1 MSSTGT
7 KVAKAA
13 GIIMVAMVLS
23 RILGYARD
31 MVIYAAFGQNHLT
44 DAYNAAFSIPD
55 FLYYLLVGGALSSA
69 FIPVFSGYI
78 AKNQEEEG
86 WRVASTVFNLVLI
99 LMLGGIVLG
108 VIFTPALVRLLVPGF
123 SPENQALTVT
133 MTRIMFLQTLFMALN
148 GISMGILNSYQK
160 FLAPALGSVC
170 YNLGII
176 LVGVLLFHYYGPEL
190 GIISFAIGVV
200 AGAIFNFAVQ
210 VPALRKV
217 GLHYHPVIDLKH
229 PGVRKIGALI
239 IPVLIGLSVTHFNLF
254 VNQYLGSTLPDG
266 MISALRAAQRIMQL
280 PIGVFAIAVA
290 VAVFPTLTGQAA
302 REEREQFKATMSL
315 GIRTIIFITVP
326 SAIGL
331 IVLKEPIVRLLFQ
344 QGQFT
349 PEDTSATAFA
359 LLFYC
364 FGLFAYAVLQLLNR
378 VFYALQD
385 TRTPV
390 TVGIVTILVNIALNF
405 ILIKPLGHGG
415 LALAYSLAGIFNM
428 LILLYIFRIKAGAF
442 DGRRILHSFLL
453 TLGISLLMG
462 LAAYG
467 TANIVASVVDTATK
481 TGQII
486 QVGSGVTVGVIIFG
500 LLALLL
506 KMEEVEQVKHILL
519 RRFGREKLRKAR
531 II

>member
-23 RILGYARD
+23 RILGYVRD
-31 MVIYAAFGQNHLT
+31 MVIYAYFGQNNLT

-69 FIPVFSGYI
+69 FIPVFSGYL
-78 AKNQEEEG
+78 AKDQEKEG
-86 WRVASTVFNLVLI
+86 WRVASTIFNLVII
-99 LMLGGIVLG
+99 LMVGGITLG
-108 VIFTPALVRLLVPGF
+108 MIFTPTLVRLLVPGF

-133 MTRIMFLQTLFMALN
+133 MTRIMFLQTFFMALN
-148 GISMGILNSYQK
+148 GISMGILNSYQR
-160 FLAPALGSVC
+160 FLAPALGSVF

-176 LVGVLLFHYYGPEL
+176 LVGLLLFHYFGPEL

-200 AGAIFNFAVQ
+200 AGAVLNFAIQ
-210 VPALRKV
+210 LPALRKV
-217 GLHYHPVIDLKH
+217 GLRYLPVIDLKH
-229 PGVRKIGALI
+229 PGVQKIGALI

-254 VNQYLGSTLPDG
+254 VNQYLGSSLPQG

-280 PIGVFAIAVA
+280 PIGVFAIAIA
-290 VAVFPTLTGQAA
+290 VAVFPTLTAQAA
-302 REEREQFKATMSL
+302 RQEREQFKKTMSL
-315 GIRTIIFITVP
+315 GIRTIIFITIP

-331 IVLKEPIVRLLFQ
+331 IVLKVPIVRLLFQ

-349 PEDTSATAFA
+349 AEDTSATAYA

-385 TRTPV
+385 TKTPV
-390 TVGIVTILVNIALNF
+390 AVGIVTILVNIALNF
-405 ILIKPLGHGG
+405 LLIKPMGHGG

-428 LILLYIFRIKAGAF
+428 LILLYIFRLKVGAI
-442 DGRRILHSFLL
+442 DGRRIFQSFAL

-462 LAAYG
+462 FASFETANLLAA
-467 TANIVASVVDTATK
+467 VVDTGTK
-481 TGQII
+481 TGQIF
-486 QVGSGVTVGVIIFG
+486 QVGGSVTAGVAVFG
-500 LLALLL
+500 LLAIVL
-506 KMEEVEQVKHILL
+506 KMEEAEQFKGIIL
-519 RRFGREKLRKAR
+519 RCFGRKK
-531 II
+531 